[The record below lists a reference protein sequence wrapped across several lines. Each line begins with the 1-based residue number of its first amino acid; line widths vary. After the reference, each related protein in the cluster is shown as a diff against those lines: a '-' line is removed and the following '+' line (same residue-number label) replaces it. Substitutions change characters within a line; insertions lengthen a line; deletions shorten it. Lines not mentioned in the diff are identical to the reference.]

1 MFICMLYYYL
11 DNILSGVTNYVHL
24 GGTDAGHENTW
35 LWTDGSPGINC
46 LIVSI

>member
-24 GGTDAGHENTW
+24 GGTDVEQEDTW
-35 LWTDGSPGINC
+35 LWTDGSPGINY
-46 LIVSI
+46 LVVSI